1 MDKLQKKIRKCKNPL
16 MVNFSLDDAHV
27 PPEYRELQN
36 GYLQYAKAVLAALKD
51 TVPAVRFSFGS
62 FAVAGSE
69 GLWTL
74 TELIKEARAQE
85 YYILL
90 DVPEYNAPRSAELLA
105 ENLFARWDFDGLVLN
120 PYLGSDGIKP
130 FADKLKDTEADL
142 FLVLR
147 TPNRS
152 APQIQDLLTGTRLVY
167 TVAAD
172 LAKRLGENS
181 LARCGYSRIGGL
193 GAATSAECLQT
204 LRSKYP
210 QMFLVVDGLDY
221 SGANAK
227 NCSYAFDKLGHGAIV
242 CVESGVLSAWQ
253 EAEGDGVA
261 SALAAAER
269 LQKNL
274 TRYVDIL

>member
-16 MVNFSLDDAHV
+16 MVNFSLDEFHI
-27 PPEYRELQN
+27 PPEYREQEN
-36 GYLQYAKAVLAALKD
+36 GYLQYAKAVLTTLRN

-74 TELIKEARAQE
+74 TELMKEARSQE

-90 DVPEYNAPRSAELLA
+90 DVPECNGPRSAELLA
-105 ENLFARWDFDGLVLN
+105 ENLFARWDFDGLVLGCY
-120 PYLGSDGIKP
+120 PGSDGVKP

-142 FLVLR
+142 FLTLR

-152 APQIQDLLTGTRLVY
+152 APQMQDLLTGTRLVY

-172 LAKRLGENS
+172 MAKRLGENHT
-181 LARCGYSRIGGL
+181 ARCGYSRIGGL
-193 GAATSAECLQT
+193 GAATSAECLQM

-210 QMFLVVDGLDY
+210 QMFLLVDGLDY

-227 NCSYAFDKLGHGAIV
+227 NCSYAFDKLGHGAVV
-242 CVESGVLSAWQ
+242 CVEAGVLSAWQ
-253 EAEGDGVA
+253 EKEGDGVCA
-261 SALAAAER
+261 ALTAAQR
-269 LQKNL
+269 FQKNL
-274 TRYVDIL
+274 NRYVDIL

>member
-1 MDKLQKKIRKCKNPL
+1 MDKLQKKIRKSKNPL
-16 MVNFSLDDAHV
+16 MINFSLDDAHI
-27 PPEYRELQN
+27 PPEYQEQEN
-36 GYLQYAKAVLAALKD
+36 GYLQYAKAVLSAIKEF
-51 TVPAVRFSFGS
+51 VPAVRFSFGS

-74 TELIKEARAQE
+74 TELIKEARALE

-105 ENLFARWDFDGLVLN
+105 ENLFNRWDFDGLLLN

-142 FLVLR
+142 FLTLR

-152 APQIQDLLTGTRLVY
+152 ASQIQDLLTGTRLVY

-172 LAKRLGENS
+172 LAKRLGEDS
-181 LARCGYSRIGGL
+181 IARCGYSRIGGL
-193 GAATSAECLQT
+193 GAATSAECLQM

-210 QMFLVVDGLDY
+210 QMFLLVDGLDY

-227 NCSYAFDKLGHGAIV
+227 NCSYAFDKLGHGAVV
-242 CVESGVLSAWQ
+242 CVEAGVLSAWQ
-253 EAEGDGVA
+253 EEETDGVT
-261 SALAAAER
+261 SACTAARR

-274 TRYVDIL
+274 SRYVDVL

>member
-16 MVNFSLDDAHV
+16 MVNLSLDNAHI
-27 PPEYRELQN
+27 PPEYAGQEN
-36 GYLQYAKAVLAALKD
+36 GYLNYTKAVLAALKD

-62 FAVAGSE
+62 FATAGSE

-74 TELIKEARAQE
+74 TQLTKEARTLD

-90 DVPEYNAPRSAELLA
+90 DAPECNGPRSAELLA
-105 ENLFARWDFDGLVLN
+105 ENLFARWDFDGLLLN
-120 PYLGSDGIKP
+120 PYLGSDGVTP
-130 FADKLKDTEADL
+130 FADRLKDTDTDL
-142 FLVLR
+142 FLTLR

-152 APQIQDLLTGTRLVY
+152 APQIQDLLAGSRLVY

-172 LAKRLGENS
+172 LAKRLGENHI
-181 LARCGYSRIGGL
+181 ARCGYSRIGGL
-193 GAATSAECLQT
+193 GAATSGESLQM

-210 QMFLVVDGLDY
+210 QLFLLVDGLDY

-227 NCSYAFDKLGHGAIV
+227 NCSNAFDKLGHGAIA
-242 CVESGVLSAWQ
+242 CVEAGVLSAWQ
-253 EAEGDGVA
+253 EEEGDGVA
-261 SALAAAER
+261 SALAAAQR

>member
-1 MDKLQKKIRKCKNPL
+1 MDKLQKKIRKCKSAL
-16 MVNFSLDDAHV
+16 MVNFSLDDAHI
-27 PPEYRELQN
+27 PPEYREQEN
-36 GYLQYAKAVLAALKD
+36 GYLQYAKAVLTALKD

-74 TELIKEARAQE
+74 TELMKAARAQE

-90 DVPEYNAPRSAELLA
+90 DVPECNAPRSAELLA
-105 ENLFARWDFDGLVLN
+105 ENLFARWDFDGLVLGC
-120 PYLGSDGIKP
+120 YLGSDGIKP
-130 FADKLKDTEADL
+130 FADKLKDTQIDL
-142 FLVLR
+142 FLMLR

-152 APQIQDLLTGTRLVY
+152 APQIQELLTGTRLVY

-172 LAKRLGENS
+172 LAKRLGES
-181 LARCGYSRIGGL
+181 HIARCGYSRIGGV
-193 GAATSAECLQT
+193 GAATSAESLQM

-210 QMFLVVDGLDY
+210 QMFLLVDGLDCP
-221 SGANAK
+221 GANAK
-227 NCSYAFDKLGHGAIV
+227 NCSYAFDKLGHGAVI
-242 CVESGVLSAWQ
+242 CVEAGVLSAWQ
-253 EAEGDGVA
+253 EEAGDGVA
-261 SALAAAER
+261 SALAAAQR